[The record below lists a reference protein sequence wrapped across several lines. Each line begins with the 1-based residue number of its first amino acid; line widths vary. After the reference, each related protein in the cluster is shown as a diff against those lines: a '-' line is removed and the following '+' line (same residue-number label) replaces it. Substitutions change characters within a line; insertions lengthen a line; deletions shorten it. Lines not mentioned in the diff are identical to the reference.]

1 MITLFSAKKYEESS
15 TTEQNEQ
22 DPFKNNIHL
31 QFGAIAGSVLILL
44 FVLYYVMGWN
54 YDRDYKSWIPSIV
67 FMLLIVAAQF
77 KHTSVVDDSIPFG
90 NLFAKGFKTAAVGTC
105 IYVLFLVL
113 FIWLDPGYKE
123 RMLSMSK
130 QNMIEQGLT
139 SEEIKSGMAMARDYF
154 LSSAISGAVLGEL
167 LLGVIASLAG
177 AAAAPKHKKPELKSL
192 S

>member
-1 MITLFSAKKYEESS
+1 MNN
-15 TTEQNEQ
+15 TTSIEDRIKQNA
-22 DPFKNNIHL
+22 DHKDNFKNKIHL
-31 QFGAIAGSVLILL
+31 YFGAISGGILIIL
-44 FVLYYVMGWN
+44 FVLYYISGWSF
-54 YDRDYKSWIPSIV
+54 DKDFKSWIPSVV

-77 KHTSVVDDSIPFG
+77 KHTRVVDDSIPFG

-105 IYVLFLVL
+105 IYVLFLVI

-123 RMLSMSK
+123 SMLSMSK
-130 QNMIEQGLT
+130 QKMIEKGLT
-139 SEEIKSGMAMARDYF
+139 SEEIKSGMTMARDYF

-177 AAAAPKHKKPELKSL
+177 AVAAPKHKKPELKSL